1 MTMIR
6 VRRTLSPGSFR
17 IARVAPRLLALAVL
31 AGASLGGA
39 GLAQAAGDPA
49 QGRAK
54 FGACVACHGANGNTT
69 TSPAFPKIGGQN
81 AAYVAAALHA
91 YKAGQRTGGTAQMM
105 QPMAQGL
112 SDQDI
117 DNLAAYIATLGP
129 K

>member
-1 MTMIR
+1 MIR
-6 VRRTLSPGSFR
+6 IRRRAPHA
-17 IARVAPRLLALAVL
+17 ARSASRLLALAVL
-31 AGASLGGA
+31 AGA
-39 GLAQAAGDPA
+39 GLAAAAPAQAVGDAA

-54 FGACVACHGANGNTT
+54 FASCVACHGANGLSP
-69 TSPAFPKIGGQN
+69 TSPGFPKIGGQN
-81 AAYVAAALHA
+81 AAYLAAALHA

-117 DNLAAYIATLGP
+117 DNLSAYLATLGP